1 MKITKIE
8 IQEYEKSFLSRTNLG
23 SEKFKSRFGW
33 YIKIYS
39 DDLYGI
45 GEAAPIPGFSLET
58 YEEAGYALN
67 GFKLALEGINYD
79 IDLEELLLLSDVHG
93 FSISSARF
101 AIECAIFDLFSQSQ
115 SQPIAS
121 YLNKSYLNKIKINS
135 IYSNRATIKLRDT
148 TVLKIKINNFNIFD
162 IQEKLDKIIKE
173 YGEDVKLR
181 LDFNEGLD
189 LVRSIRICKE
199 IQSYNIDYIE
209 QPLHRS
215 NINDFYD
222 LRMATDIPIA
232 LDESITDFQSV
243 LDAIDQGAV
252 DVLIVKPTIT
262 GGFKDIKKVLDF
274 SKNEGVRLVLTSSFE
289 TSVAQNYIVSLISAL
304 RIKEYCGVYNVQL
317 FDNER
322 LPVFD
327 KDEIKIPIQVGGL

>member
-8 IQEYEKSFLSRTNLG
+8 IQEYEKSFISNTNLG

-39 DDLYGI
+39 DDLCGI
-45 GEAAPIPGFSLET
+45 GEAAPIPGISLET

-93 FSISSARF
+93 FNISSARF
-101 AIECAIFDLFSQSQ
+101 AIEGAISHLFSQSKGQ
-115 SQPIAS
+115 SIAE

-162 IQEKLDKIIKE
+162 VQEKLDEIIEE
-173 YGEDVKLR
+173 YGEDIKLR

-189 LVRSIRICKE
+189 IARSIRICKE
-199 IQSYNIDYIE
+199 IQAYNIDYIE
-209 QPLHRS
+209 QPLNRS

-222 LRMATDIPIA
+222 LRMAVDIPIA
-232 LDESITDFQSV
+232 LDESIADFQSV
-243 LDAIDQGAV
+243 VKAIDQGAA

-274 SKNEGVRLVLTSSFE
+274 SKNEEVRLVLTSSFE
-289 TSVAQNYIVSLISAL
+289 TEIAQNYIVNLISAL
-304 RIKEYCGVYNVQL
+304 RIKEYCGVYNMRL
-317 FDNER
+317 FDNESC
-322 LPVFD
+322 PIFD
-327 KDEIKIPIQVGGL
+327 KDQIKIPIQTREL